1 MGADFFLCVLE
12 IKHTKSVAL
21 AKAKDLNLT
30 KDDFHTF
37 EDAGIWFDWTG
48 DDAELVKEMRARL
61 LEAVEAVYS
70 ATQRR
75 DCSYFYVDGDR
86 VFYATE
92 GMGIFPGQSYEV
104 DSYLYEQL
112 FEVSRL
118 RGAANQAM
126 SGMTS
131 SLSSNTPKKS
141 WSRGWQACYNVLQ
154 CKCKCGQMTYASA
167 EKP

>member
-37 EDAGIWFDWTG
+37 EEAGIWFDNNL
-48 DDAELVKEMRARL
+48 DDQELVEEMRMRL

-70 ATQRR
+70 ASQRR

-86 VFYATE
+86 VFYATGGTSWGE
-92 GMGIFPGQSYEV
+92 SP
-104 DSYLYEQL
+104 
-112 FEVSRL
+112 
-118 RGAANQAM
+118 
-126 SGMTS
+126 SGVWDDFLLIQQYS
-131 SLSSNTPKKS
+131 KEIL
-141 WSRGWQACYNVLQ
+141 
-154 CKCKCGQMTYASA
+154 
-167 EKP
+167 E